1 MNRPSDQTKP
11 AVSSAFERTSL
22 YPASRVHIFGVWA
35 GVLLFSRQLTRVSAK
50 LRPQTRKTFSF
61 LTSISV
67 PLNTPTCTKSMHL
80 LPFHLFRAEERAQ
93 KENKPNLFH
102 IWFVT
107 RVCLPVIIS
116 RSMGE
121 VRVSTKIL
129 PLNVVLSAFI
139 LLLLI
144 ILKIGVSNKRITV
157 LLFSWS
163 ILH

>member
-1 MNRPSDQTKP
+1 MNRPSDRTKP
-11 AVSSAFERTSL
+11 AMFFSVNIQIFFSAFERTSL

-67 PLNTPTCTKSMHL
+67 PLNTPTCTKSMYL

-93 KENKPNLFH
+93 NENKPNLFH

-129 PLNVVLSAFI
+129 PLNVVLLCFY
-139 LLLLI
+139 LI
-144 ILKIGVSNKRITV
+144 IINYFENRC
-157 LLFSWS
+157 F
-163 ILH
+163 